1 MRYVIVFSLVFLMAC
16 KQNKLPKGVIPQTK
30 MEAVFWDYVQ
40 ADIFAKD
47 FVSLDSSK
55 NAVKENAILQEAVF
69 KKHGVSRE
77 VFNNSYKYY
86 ATHEKLMTAL
96 LDSISAKQQRS
107 PRQKSFL
114 KNIKIDEEAIQ

>member
-1 MRYVIVFSLVFLMAC
+1 MRYVIVFSLVFLIAC
-16 KQNKLPKGVIPQTK
+16 KQNKLPKDVIPQTK

-55 NAVKENAILQEAVF
+55 NAVKENALLQEAVF

-77 VFNNSYKYY
+77 LFNKSYKYY

-107 PRQKSFL
+107 PREKKFL

>member
-1 MRYVIVFSLVFLMAC
+1 MRYVIVFSLVFLIAC
-16 KQNKLPKGVIPQTK
+16 KQNKLPKDVIPQTK

-107 PRQKSFL
+107 PREKKFL

>member
-1 MRYVIVFSLVFLMAC
+1 MRYVIVFSLVFLIAC
-16 KQNKLPKGVIPQTK
+16 KQNKLPKDVIPQTK

-55 NAVKENAILQEAVF
+55 NAVKENALLQEAVF

-77 VFNNSYKYY
+77 LFNKSYKYY

-107 PRQKSFL
+107 PREKKFL
-114 KNIKIDEEAIQ
+114 KNIKIDE